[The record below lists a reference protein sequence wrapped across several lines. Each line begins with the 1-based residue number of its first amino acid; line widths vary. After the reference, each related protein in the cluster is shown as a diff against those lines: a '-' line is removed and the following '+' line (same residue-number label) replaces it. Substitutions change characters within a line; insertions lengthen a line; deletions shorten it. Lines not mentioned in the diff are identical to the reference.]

1 MEIIALLFACLL
13 IYFAVENI
21 FMLRVRR
28 EKLSDNG
35 DIRIIH
41 LSDLHKRTFG
51 KDNKRLLEKTEK
63 ENPDLIIFSGDAITR
78 DCRDFSELERFLCRL
93 VKIAPV
99 FFAYGNHELDLP
111 DEYRKKLDDVLRKC
125 GVHFADND
133 TEIIEIKE
141 RKLSV
146 IYASLKRT
154 IYKKNGSYR
163 NLDDYTVDELTDNLG
178 NPNKNCTSILIAH
191 NPFFADAYEKWGADF
206 VFSGHIHGGA
216 VRIPFLNIGVLSPER
231 KFFPKNAKGVY
242 KIGKMSL
249 LVSGGLG
256 KLRLFNPPEIVL
268 YII

>member
-99 FFAYGNHELDLP
+99 L
-111 DEYRKKLDDVLRKC
+111 
-125 GVHFADND
+125 
-133 TEIIEIKE
+133 
-141 RKLSV
+141 
-146 IYASLKRT
+146 
-154 IYKKNGSYR
+154 
-163 NLDDYTVDELTDNLG
+163 
-178 NPNKNCTSILIAH
+178 
-191 NPFFADAYEKWGADF
+191 
-206 VFSGHIHGGA
+206 
-216 VRIPFLNIGVLSPER
+216 
-231 KFFPKNAKGVY
+231 
-242 KIGKMSL
+242 
-249 LVSGGLG
+249 
-256 KLRLFNPPEIVL
+256 
-268 YII
+268 